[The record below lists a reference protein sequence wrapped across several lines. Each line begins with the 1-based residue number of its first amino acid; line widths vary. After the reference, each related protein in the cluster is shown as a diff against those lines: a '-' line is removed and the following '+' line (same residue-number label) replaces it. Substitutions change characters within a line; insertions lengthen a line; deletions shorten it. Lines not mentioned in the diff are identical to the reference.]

1 MRPIL
6 LAVLA
11 LALLPGCESM
21 NQAIQTSRQER
32 CQLAEWPKVGERD
45 GLDGQ
50 STLGDKYEYICG
62 DLFQRGP
69 YEEGLKKGLARR
81 PTPPA

>member
-1 MRPIL
+1 MKR
-6 LAVLA
+6 AA
-11 LALLPGCESM
+11 LAFLIPFALAGCASVD
-21 NQAIQTSRQER
+21 ASRQDR
-32 CQLAEWPKVGERD
+32 CQKAEWAKVGERD